1 MLEIIV
7 EGQRLELGTD
17 TSVSL
22 AMEQPLTSTDKV
34 PAAYTL
40 SFDLPRSPQNCQLLG
55 HPERITS
62 RNGFEK
68 QPARICL
75 AGLEVAAGE
84 LSIEDVQEAI
94 TVQFVGAKF
103 PEGIRKPLY
112 KLDFGR
118 IDLGPVAPPVAD
130 NGRYIYDT
138 SAAGLA
144 YNELLVA
151 NLTSATADIIAA
163 PISIAD
169 AEYLTIESPTPED
182 PYTNQRLFF
191 LNAFG
196 ASARTQGRGYVMDS
210 SRGGRISKILPAFR
224 VGWMFERLFGDACKN
239 NVFREEWRQ
248 LVLVSLWHPKYQV
261 QDNTPV
267 WDVAD
272 GRVSLRFADFMP
284 DVPANEFVA
293 EMLKIA
299 CASLYVK
306 GGEFTIER
314 NEDILNRT
322 VYRDW
327 NDKVMGTP
335 ANSMEP
341 GQRYNFGYFR
351 RRSAT
356 TGSGGAG
363 DYGNRIHPGDDRRLR
378 AGRQR
383 VEDLPCNQH
392 RANVR
397 ERVRRYDRESVPLYA
412 AEAGPGHEARGRRR
426 SGRHGGFDM
435 ATNVSVLKTV
445 PARYIGRDNDPTADI
460 DANKLF
466 YFVPQTAEALEERPQ
481 NLTVAL
487 WKGMSR
493 GLVSGVPNAEQTYP
507 YLSHCNYD
515 AEGNRL
521 DDVTLQLTGST
532 LARHAAYKAWI
543 EKDKMAVKA
552 ELLLTPL
559 DLHRL
564 DLRDKFYLK
573 GKYFFIRR
581 LEITMTPERLEA
593 VEAEF
598 IEV

>member
-40 SFDLPRSPQNCQLLG
+40 SFDLPRSPRNCQLLG

-68 QPARICL
+68 RPARICL

-261 QDNTPV
+261 KDNTPV

-335 ANSMEP
+335 AISMEP
-341 GQRYNFGYFR
+341 GQRYNFGY
-351 RRSAT
+351 
-356 TGSGGAG
+356 SGG
-363 DYGNRIHPGDDRRLR
+363 DDDEVP
-378 AGRQR
+378 A
-383 VEDLPCNQH
+383 
-392 RANVR
+392 
-397 ERVRRYDRESVPLYA
+397 ERVITEIGSIREMIAASEQADSELKTYHVTSTGQTFENVFDDMTANRCRYTLLKQDLGTKQEEGD
-412 AEAGPGHEARGRRR
+412 EADDTEE
-426 SGRHGGFDM
+426 FDM

-466 YFVPQTAEALEERPQ
+466 YFVPQTAEALEERPR

>member
-84 LSIEDVQEAI
+84 LSIEDVQDAI

-335 ANSMEP
+335 AISMEP
-341 GQRYNFGYFR
+341 GQRYNFGY
-351 RRSAT
+351 
-356 TGSGGAG
+356 SGG
-363 DYGNRIHPGDDRRLR
+363 DDDEVP
-378 AGRQR
+378 A
-383 VEDLPCNQH
+383 
-392 RANVR
+392 
-397 ERVRRYDRESVPLYA
+397 ERVITEIGSIREMIAASEQADSELKTYHVTSTGQTFENVFDDTTANRCRYTLLKQDLGTKQEEGD
-412 AEAGPGHEARGRRR
+412 EADDTEE
-426 SGRHGGFDM
+426 FDM

-532 LARHAAYKAWI
+532 LARHAAYKAGS

>member
-261 QDNTPV
+261 QDNPPV

-335 ANSMEP
+335 AISMEP
-341 GQRYNFGYFR
+341 GQRYNFGY
-351 RRSAT
+351 
-356 TGSGGAG
+356 SGG
-363 DYGNRIHPGDDRRLR
+363 DDDEVP
-378 AGRQR
+378 A
-383 VEDLPCNQH
+383 
-392 RANVR
+392 
-397 ERVRRYDRESVPLYA
+397 ERVITEIGSIREMIAASEQADSELKTYHVTSTGQTFENVFDDTTANRCRYTLLKQDLGTKQEEGD
-412 AEAGPGHEARGRRR
+412 EADDTEE
-426 SGRHGGFDM
+426 FDM

>member
-40 SFDLPRSPQNCQLLG
+40 SFDLPRSPQNCQLLR

-335 ANSMEP
+335 AISMEP
-341 GQRYNFGYFR
+341 GQRYNFGY
-351 RRSAT
+351 
-356 TGSGGAG
+356 SGG
-363 DYGNRIHPGDDRRLR
+363 DDDEVP
-378 AGRQR
+378 A
-383 VEDLPCNQH
+383 
-392 RANVR
+392 
-397 ERVRRYDRESVPLYA
+397 ERVITEIGSIREMIAASEQADSELKTYHVTSTGQTFENVFDDTTANRCRYTLLKQDLGTKQEEGD
-412 AEAGPGHEARGRRR
+412 EADDTEE
-426 SGRHGGFDM
+426 FDM

>member
-40 SFDLPRSPQNCQLLG
+40 SFDLPRSPQNRQLLG

-335 ANSMEP
+335 AISMEP
-341 GQRYNFGYFR
+341 GQRYNFGY
-351 RRSAT
+351 
-356 TGSGGAG
+356 SGG
-363 DYGNRIHPGDDRRLR
+363 DDDEVP
-378 AGRQR
+378 A
-383 VEDLPCNQH
+383 
-392 RANVR
+392 
-397 ERVRRYDRESVPLYA
+397 ERVITEIGSIREMIAASEQADSELKTYHVTSTGQTFENVFDDTTANRCRYTLLKQDLGTKQEEGD
-412 AEAGPGHEARGRRR
+412 EADDTEE
-426 SGRHGGFDM
+426 FDM

>member
-40 SFDLPRSPQNCQLLG
+40 SFDLPRSPRNCQLLG
-55 HPERITS
+55 HPERIAS

-68 QPARICL
+68 RPARICL
-75 AGLEVAAGE
+75 AGLEVATGE
-84 LSIEDVQEAI
+84 LSIEDVQEAL
-94 TVQFVGAKF
+94 TVQFVGAIF

-118 IDLGPVAPPVAD
+118 LDLGPVAPPVAD
-130 NGRYIYDT
+130 NGRYVYDT

-196 ASARTQGRGYVMDS
+196 TSARTRGRGYVMDS

-224 VGWMFERLFGDACKN
+224 VGWMFEQLFGDACKN

-261 QDNTPV
+261 KDNTPV

-327 NDKVMGTP
+327 SDKVMGTP
-335 ANSMEP
+335 TISMEP
-341 GQRYNFGYFR
+341 GQRYNFGY
-351 RRSAT
+351 S
-356 TGSGGAG
+356 S
-363 DYGNRIHPGDDRRLR
+363 GDDDEVP
-378 AGRQR
+378 A
-383 VEDLPCNQH
+383 
-392 RANVR
+392 
-397 ERVRRYDRESVPLYA
+397 ERVITEIGSIREMIAASEQADSELKTYHVTSTGQTFENVFDDTTANRCRYTLLKQDLGTRQEDED
-412 AEAGPGHEARGRRR
+412 EADDTEE
-426 SGRHGGFDM
+426 FDM

-445 PARYIGRDNDPTADI
+445 PARYIGRDDDPTADI

-493 GLVSGVPNAEQTYP
+493 GLVGGVPNAEQTYP

-543 EKDKMAVKA
+543 EKNKMVVKA

-593 VEAEF
+593 AEAEF

>member
-335 ANSMEP
+335 AISMEP
-341 GQRYNFGYFR
+341 GQRYNFGY
-351 RRSAT
+351 
-356 TGSGGAG
+356 SGG
-363 DYGNRIHPGDDRRLR
+363 DDDEVP
-378 AGRQR
+378 A
-383 VEDLPCNQH
+383 
-392 RANVR
+392 
-397 ERVRRYDRESVPLYA
+397 ERVITEIGSIREMIAASEQADSELKTYHVTSTGQTFENVFDDTTANRCRYTLLKQDLGTKQEEGD
-412 AEAGPGHEARGRRR
+412 EADDTEE
-426 SGRHGGFDM
+426 FDM